1 MIYFLRR
8 ADGAIKIG
16 TTEKY
21 YARRS
26 ALASEF
32 GDLQLLGTMGGGR
45 EVEREL
51 HELFSQERIRSK
63 RKTEWFLPSQEL
75 LDYIAKH
82 TTKEVQTAR
91 DTTIRL
97 SYETFIF
104 LKSFQN
110 RHFIKTGDH
119 LSNDEAIVLAVQLA
133 NLTATELRQDLSR
146 INNHQS
152 SRD

>member
-26 ALASEF
+26 ALAAEF
-32 GDLQLLGTMGGGR
+32 GDLELLGMMEGGR
-45 EVEREL
+45 EAERTL
-51 HELFSQERIRSK
+51 HQQFSQVRITNI

-75 LDYIAKH
+75 LDYISEYA
-82 TTKEVQTAR
+82 TKEVQTVQ
-91 DTTIRL
+91 DITIRL
-97 SYETFIF
+97 SYRTHIF

-119 LSNDEAIVLAVQLA
+119 LSNDAAITLAVQIA
-133 NLTATELRQDLSR
+133 ELKAAELGRNFS
-146 INNHQS
+146 NETS
-152 SRD
+152 KE